1 MKDGWAKLAIAM
13 LVAASPLATSAA
25 PGRAQELAPVPVL
38 SIDQRSEELSTWLKE
53 YRAWEKW
60 YERWGNRLAKNAAD
74 FPMWD
79 RKHRPEPPAWLA
91 EVCRDAVMVDDQL
104 WSACHI
110 LWTWDDQP
118 IQILQRRGSPV
129 ATSGGKAADTVVKTS
144 FFQRLH
150 LTGLWVRA
158 QYPSTPVYGVVGMQI
173 GVVEVGRL
181 TLPATGV
188 MLVMLSDGRGGH
200 DWKPATTVGLGYRLF
215 DFIPP
220 GQKKP
225 FSLHVNVAS
234 THIHGIRDEPFM
246 SGRTNIGFVG
256 FSVSGRRGR

>member
-1 MKDGWAKLAIAM
+1 MKHRWTKLAIA
-13 LVAASPLATSAA
+13 LVIAASALAASAGSA
-25 PGRAQELAPVPVL
+25 GAQELTPVPVP
-38 SIDQRSEELSTWLKE
+38 SIEQRSIELSTWLKE

-74 FPMWD
+74 FPIWD
-79 RKHRPEPPAWLA
+79 RRKRPEPPAWLA
-91 EVCRDAVMVDDQL
+91 DVCRDAVMVDDQL

-158 QYPSTPVYGVVGMQI
+158 RNIQARRFTASWGC
-173 GVVEVGRL
+173 RL
-181 TLPATGV
+181 AWWR
-188 MLVMLSDGRGGH
+188 SD
-200 DWKPATTVGLGYRLF
+200 D
-215 DFIPP
+215 
-220 GQKKP
+220 
-225 FSLHVNVAS
+225 
-234 THIHGIRDEPFM
+234 
-246 SGRTNIGFVG
+246 
-256 FSVSGRRGR
+256 